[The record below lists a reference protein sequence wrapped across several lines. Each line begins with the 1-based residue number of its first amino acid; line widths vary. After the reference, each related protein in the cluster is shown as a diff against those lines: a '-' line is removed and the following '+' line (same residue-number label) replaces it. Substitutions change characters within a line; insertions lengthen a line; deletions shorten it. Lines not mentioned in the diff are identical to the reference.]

1 MQPFFV
7 IFLIEMKTK
16 TELLAQLEDYLA
28 SIDLQREPRNLY
40 APISYVLS
48 MGGKRVRPLLM
59 LLAYQLYKED
69 FENVLPAAA
78 AVEVY
83 HNFTLLHDD
92 LMDEADVRRGKPT
105 VHKKWDDNSAILSG
119 DAMLILSYHLLAK
132 STDKNLKEVL
142 DVFNQITL
150 EVCDGQQFDIEFES
164 REDVTESDY
173 LNMIRLKTAVLL
185 AGSMK
190 MGAILGGASKQ
201 ESQLLYDFG
210 LNIGLAFQLQD
221 DYLDV
226 YGDPTVFGKENGGD
240 IVSNKKTYMLIR
252 AINLAEGETKKSL
265 IEWINAKQFDED
277 KKIKAVTEI
286 YNQLGIDKVC
296 QAKMEEYY
304 SKALTA
310 LEQLSFDSEKTS
322 SLKELASSLM
332 NRKL

>member
-16 TELLAQLEDYLA
+16 TELPAQLEDYLA
-28 SIDLQREPRNLY
+28 SVDLQREPRNLY

-69 FENVLPAAA
+69 FKVVLPAAA

-92 LMDEADVRRGKPT
+92 LMDEADVRRGKQT
-105 VHKKWDDNSAILSG
+105 VHKKWNDNSAILSG

-132 STDKNLKEVL
+132 SADSHLKEVL

-150 EVCDGQQFDIEFES
+150 EVCDGQQYDIEFES
-164 REDVTESDY
+164 KEDVTESDY

-190 MGAILGGASKQ
+190 IGAILGGASKQ

-265 IEWINAKQFDED
+265 IQWINAKSFDE
-277 KKIKAVTEI
+277 KEKISAVTEI

-296 QAKMEEYY
+296 QTKMEEYY
-304 SKALTA
+304 NLALAA
-310 LEQLSFDSEKTS
+310 LEQLSFDSVKTS
-322 SLKELASSLM
+322 SLKDLASSLM